1 MNETCLF
8 ISRRF
13 ITQRRLGLRELSL
26 AVYHDDIIGVTVLSV
41 IVTKSHLVFTQWD
54 IGKEMIR

>member
-1 MNETCLF
+1 MC
-8 ISRRF
+8 
-13 ITQRRLGLRELSL
+13 LGLRKLSL

-54 IGKEMIR
+54 KEMILLENSFEPKND